1 MGLLLSA
8 FSLSAIVQTD
18 KQTIYSFNHRSAYD
32 TILQYLHYSDHN
44 DDNNINYKNY
54 LHIGPC
60 TQYGKM
66 TVRNTLIRVKTT
78 FKVAKNL
85 DCKIS

>member
-8 FSLSAIVQTD
+8 FSLSAIAQTD
-18 KQTIYSFNHRSAYD
+18 KQTIYSFNHRPAYD

-60 TQYGKM
+60 TQCGKM
-66 TVRNTLIRVKTT
+66 TDKEH
-78 FKVAKNL
+78 L
-85 DCKIS
+85 DQSQNHF